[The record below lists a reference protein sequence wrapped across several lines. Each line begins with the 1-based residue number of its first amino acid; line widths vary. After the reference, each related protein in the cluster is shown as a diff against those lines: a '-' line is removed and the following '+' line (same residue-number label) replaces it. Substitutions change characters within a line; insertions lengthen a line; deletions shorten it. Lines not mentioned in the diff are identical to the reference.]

1 METVLRAALMYVFLL
16 VIVRA
21 MGKKELSGMSSFDLI
36 LLIIMGDLIQQGVTQ
51 QDTSMTAAMLAVAT
65 IVLIMVAFSY
75 ITFRWGKASP
85 VLEGLSVIVVKRG
98 RVQRQ
103 ALVVERLTEDEVK
116 AAAREQG
123 IPDLRDVLVG
133 VLEEDGKFSFITFDG
148 KQHPQAEQTAG

>member
-1 METVLRAALMYVFLL
+1 METVLRAAIMYLFLL
-16 VIVRA
+16 VVIRA

-51 QDTSMTAAMLAVAT
+51 QDASMTAAMLAVGT
-65 IVLIMVAFSY
+65 IALMLVVFSY
-75 ITFRWGKASP
+75 ATFRWNKAAP
-85 VLEGLSVIVVKRG
+85 VLEGVSVLVVKRG

-103 ALVVERLTEDEVK
+103 ALEVERLTEDEVK

-123 IPDLRDVLVG
+123 IPDLRNVLVG

-148 KQHPQAEQTAG
+148 KQHPQAETTAG